1 LRVNSSGNRV
11 EEIMM
16 KPLAGL
22 RILDFSTLLPGP
34 YATMMLA
41 DLGAEVVRVE
51 SPDRDDLVRSMAPR
65 IGGQSAAFR
74 YLNRGKRS
82 VTLDLKHG
90 DAQALVK
97 QMVRDYDIVIEQ
109 FRPGVMKRLGLDYAA
124 LSAVNPALIYCSVT
138 GFGQTGDYASRA
150 GHDINFLALSGVASH
165 MGRASDGPAP
175 LGVQVADVAAG
186 SHPAV
191 IGILAAVIQRNATG
205 QGCEIDIS
213 MADNSFALQALLGTG
228 ALNGEADPAP
238 ESHFLNGGGFY
249 DYYATRDGRYM
260 AVGSLEPQFK
270 QRLLSALGLDA
281 LAQASDRVLKPA
293 IREVF
298 ATQGFE
304 HWCAVFAQIDCC
316 VEPVLTVS
324 EAAGHPAFSSRGLVM
339 TNEDGERQV
348 ASAIRFNGILP
359 ALPETAPLRGA
370 NTDEVLQGA
379 GLTQEEINQYRAD
392 GLFG

>member
-1 LRVNSSGNRV
+1 
-11 EEIMM
+11 M
-16 KPLAGL
+16 KPLQGL

-51 SPDRDDLVRSMAPR
+51 SPDRDDLVRNMTPK

-82 VTLDLKHG
+82 ITLDLKHAQ
-90 DAQALVK
+90 AQALVK
-97 QMVRDYDIVIEQ
+97 QMVHDYDIVIEQ
-109 FRPGVMKRLGLDYAA
+109 FRPGVMQRLGLDYAS

-138 GFGQTGDYASRA
+138 GYGQTGDYASRA

-165 MGRASDGPAP
+165 MGRADAGPAP
-175 LGVQVADVAAG
+175 LGVQVADIAAG

-191 IGILAAVIQRNATG
+191 VGILAAVIQRNATG

-213 MADNSFALQALLGTG
+213 MADNSFALQALLGSG
-228 ALNGEADPAP
+228 ALNGEADPSA

-249 DYYATRDGRYM
+249 DFYATRDGRYM

-270 QRLLSALGLDA
+270 QRLLSALGLEA
-281 LAQASDRVLKPA
+281 LAEARDAVLKPA
-293 IREVF
+293 IAEVF
-298 ATQGFE
+298 AAQSFA

-324 EAAGHPAFSSRGLVM
+324 EAADHPAFSSRGLVM
-339 TNEDGERQV
+339 TNEDEERQV
-348 ASAIRFNGILP
+348 TSAIRFNGISP

-370 NTDEVLQGA
+370 NTDEVLQA
-379 GLTQEEINQYRAD
+379 TGLTQEKIDQYRAD